1 MSERERVS
9 FWYVEPLNKEANE
22 YVSKNLE
29 DLSDEMFCHQ
39 ILCSDGKPHDL
50 IRCPNYQFI
59 DILQKKRKDW
69 QMLFQLWYQHNSG
82 KIYPLNFIGGKTVVA
97 PLRASEMEWK
107 NKPAHLE
114 PVLA

>member
-1 MSERERVS
+1 
-9 FWYVEPLNKEANE
+9 
-22 YVSKNLE
+22 
-29 DLSDEMFCHQ
+29 MFCHQ